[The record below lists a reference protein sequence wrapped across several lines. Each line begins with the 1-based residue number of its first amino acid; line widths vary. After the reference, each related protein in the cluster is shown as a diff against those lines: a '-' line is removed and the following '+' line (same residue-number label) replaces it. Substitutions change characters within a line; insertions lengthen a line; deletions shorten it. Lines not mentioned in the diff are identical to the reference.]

1 MNAIKRS
8 LAALVLSGGAALAM
22 TPAVAHAADEP
33 AIQGPP
39 ITQRVGDIVDHP
51 GGAIKDAK
59 TAVEVTASAAG
70 SASKATDA
78 SLGGAGTAL
87 SAGLPKPP
95 QVKAG

>member
-8 LAALVLSGGAALAM
+8 LAALVLSGGAALALS
-22 TPAVAHAADEP
+22 PVAHAADEP

-39 ITQRVGDIVDHP
+39 ITQRVGEIVDHP
-51 GGAIKDAK
+51 GGAVKDAK
-59 TAVEVTASAAG
+59 TAVEITASAAG

-87 SAGLPKPP
+87 SSGLPKPP
-95 QVKAG
+95 KVRA

>member
-8 LAALVLSGGAALAM
+8 LAALVLSGGAALAL

-33 AIQGPP
+33 ALQGPP
-39 ITQRVGDIVDHP
+39 ITQRVGEIVDHP
-51 GGAIKDAK
+51 GGAVRDAK

-78 SLGGAGTAL
+78 SLAGAGTAL
-87 SAGLPKPP
+87 SAGLPKTPK
-95 QVKAG
+95 VKAG

>member
-8 LAALVLSGGAALAM
+8 FAALVLSGGAALALC
-22 TPAVAHAADEP
+22 PAVAHAADEP

-39 ITQRVGDIVDHP
+39 ITQRVGEIVDHP
-51 GGAIKDAK
+51 GGAVKDAK
-59 TAVEVTASAAG
+59 TAVEITASAAG

-87 SAGLPKPP
+87 SSGLPKPP
-95 QVKAG
+95 KVRG